1 MSNTW
6 TVQIEED
13 DATGDLLLPLPE
25 DLLKIQEWKEGDV
38 LEWVDNNDGS
48 WTLTKVNSTDL

>member
-6 TVQIEED
+6 TVNIEED
-13 DATGDLLLPLPE
+13 SSTGDLLLPLPE

-38 LEWVDNNDGS
+38 LEWIDNNDGS
-48 WTLTKVNSTDL
+48 WTLKKVT